1 MKDPE
6 LMRFLPDLGEKSV
19 PSRIY
24 MLNIMNTIK
33 PR

>member
-6 LMRFLPDLGEKSV
+6 LMKYLPDLGEKSV
-19 PSRIY
+19 SSRKY